1 MKFKKRGDSLES
13 HLLADYCWIMV
24 GSQRRKIMGALN
36 SEKLPNEI
44 QKETGIRFCN
54 VSRILKSMVK
64 RELIERLDIEERYR
78 LYRLTDKGYE
88 VKNRIHDF
96 QL

>member
-1 MKFKKRGDSLES
+1 MEFRKRGDSLET

-24 GSQRRKIMGALN
+24 GSQRKKIIGTLN
-36 SEKLPNEI
+36 SEKLPNQI

-54 VSRILKSMVK
+54 VSRILKGMVERK
-64 RELIERLDIEERYR
+64 LIECLDIEKKYR

-88 VKNRIHDF
+88 IKGKIQNYE
-96 QL
+96 L